1 MSNRIILTNDNKSI
15 KYLKSK
21 DKRLSKVIDEIGSIE
36 YFIHD
41 DPYSFLVHEIIE
53 QMLSKKAGQK
63 IYERLVN
70 KCNGNVTPSKVSKL
84 NIEDLRNLGIS
95 YSKSNYIL
103 NLTNAVINKDIV
115 FNELEKMSDIK
126 VKEKLMSVYGIGEW
140 TSQMYLIFVLNR
152 NDVLP
157 VKDTAFIQSYKWL
170 YKTNNISSRE
180 VIKKCK
186 KWKPYSSIASRY
198 LYKALDEGLTKKEF
212 HLFK

>member
-1 MSNRIILTNDNKSI
+1 MSNRIVLTNDSESI

-21 DKRLSKVIDEIGSIE
+21 DKRLAKVIDEIGSIE
-36 YFIHD
+36 YFIYD

-70 KCNGNVTPSKVSKL
+70 KCNGNVTPDKVSKL
-84 NIEDLRNLGIS
+84 NVEDLRTLGIS

-103 NLTNAVINKDIV
+103 NLTRSVINKDIV
-115 FNELEKMSDIK
+115 FNELEKMSDVK
-126 VKEKLMSVYGIGEW
+126 VKEKLRSVYGIGEW
-140 TSQMYLIFVLNR
+140 TTQMYLIFVLNR
-152 NDVLP
+152 NDILP

-170 YKTNNISSRE
+170 YKTDNISSRE
-180 VIKKCK
+180 IIKKCK